1 MQVGNLIRIYKRK
14 VISSSFFWR
23 IRHLLQPSWVRG
35 YEQKRTPQ
43 FYFDYISTKN
53 ISSILDFGCA
63 SGSLLYDLKEKN
75 PNLISYGIDINK
87 KALAACNRK
96 FNLIENKTTNYCFY
110 HELNE
115 NNLRIFLKNNN
126 LQRFDLV
133 VFDRVLYCLSEI
145 KIIELLKKLSCLT
158 DKILID
164 DFEITNGLSTQG
176 YIHRDWI
183 NILGTFGFKNITNI
197 PTIHSEVDSANAKTL
212 VFKNELSTF
221 D

>member
-1 MQVGNLIRIYKRK
+1 MQVGNLIRIFKRK

-35 YEQKRTPQ
+35 YEQKKTPQ
-43 FYFDYISTKN
+43 FYFDYISKKN
-53 ISSILDFGCA
+53 ISSVLDFGCA
-63 SGSLLYDLKEKN
+63 SGSLLYDLKLRN
-75 PNLISYGIDINK
+75 PNLISYGVDINK
-87 KALAACNRK
+87 KALEACSRK
-96 FNLIENKTTNYCFY
+96 FNLIEKSTTNYSFY

-115 NNLRIFLKNNN
+115 SNLRIFLKNND

-145 KIIELLKKLSCLT
+145 KIIELIKKLSSLT
-158 DKILID
+158 DRILID
-164 DFEITNGLSTQG
+164 DFEIINGLSTEG
-176 YIHRDWI
+176 YMHRDWI

-197 PTIHSEVDSANAKTL
+197 PSIHSEVDSANAKTL
-212 VFKNELSTF
+212 VFQNVFSTS